1 MTETQKTADEIE
13 TDGMDRFSRAF
24 ESSAR
29 RWELIVYPS
38 LFAFIILASYGF
50 FLIYNLSKDVHYL
63 AISVDTNMSV
73 LSESMQNMSENMG
86 QLTANVR
93 TMTVSLDSIDNKVG
107 TLGPIRANMDSM
119 EKSMK
124 SITHSTNSMTYATHG
139 MQKDMNRMNNNIG
152 RPMSFMNSFMPW

>member
-1 MTETQKTADEIE
+1 MTDKIE
-13 TDGMDRFSRAF
+13 DNVIVKDGMDRFSEVFAN
-24 ESSAR
+24 SAR

-73 LSESMQNMSENMG
+73 LSESMQNVSENMG

-107 TLGPIRANMDSM
+107 TLGPILTNMSSM
-119 EKSMK
+119 DESMK
-124 SITHSTNSMTYATHG
+124 SMTVSTSSMTNSTSKMQQDMSKLNSTY
-139 MQKDMNRMNNNIG
+139 G
-152 RPMSFMNSFMPW
+152 RPMSIMNTFMPW